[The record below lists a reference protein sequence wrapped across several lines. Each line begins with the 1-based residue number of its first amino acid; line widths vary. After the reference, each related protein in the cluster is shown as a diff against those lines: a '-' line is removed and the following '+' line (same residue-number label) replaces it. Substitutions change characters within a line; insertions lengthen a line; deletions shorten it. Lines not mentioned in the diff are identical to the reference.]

1 MRDQL
6 DDYGR
11 PKIIGRY
18 IACASVLI
26 LNGGLWVLAS
36 ALIAFVSEQPDMLF
50 LAVMSLSAAI
60 QVAGGIGALLGVRRR
75 RGYAIPMG
83 LAGAL
88 SLLGFCTATFIIAAS
103 KGHLENIQP
112 QNMIPLLIAL
122 ACAVYLC
129 VASFSTTL
137 RQFLSSS
144 AT

>member
-1 MRDQL
+1 MAPQL
-6 DDYGR
+6 DKYGR

-18 IACASVLI
+18 IACAAVLV

-36 ALIAFVSEQPDMLF
+36 VLIAFVSEQPEALF
-50 LAVMSLSAAI
+50 VATISLSAAI
-60 QVAGGIGALLGVRRR
+60 QVTGGIGALLGVRRR
-75 RGYAIPMG
+75 RSYAIPFG

-88 SLLGFCTATFIIAAS
+88 ALLGSCVATFIIGAAR
-103 KGHLENIQP
+103 GYLGNIQP

-129 VASFSTTL
+129 VASFSPTL
-137 RQFLSSS
+137 RQYLSPS